1 MQDNFPCGAI
11 AATHILERKVNLSHA
26 RGQHLDCRMPSSIR
40 LSAMSI
46 KNLTSFGLLIFIPI
60 SIAAERLGW
69 GALAVFFTAAIAIVP
84 LAIWLSTAT
93 EEVAVVSGPSI
104 GGLLNAV
111 FGNATELIIALVALK
126 EGLVEIVKA
135 SITGTIISNLL
146 LVMGLSMLL
155 GGLRYKEQEFKP
167 IVARVNG
174 STMTLA
180 VTAIVLPAT
189 VISTSQGVAPQAIS
203 QLSATVAIVLIAVY
217 ALTLLF
223 SLKTHSYLYEVGLA
237 DLEEGESGEPH
248 EKPNLTLWIGVL
260 LAATIGVAFESEIFV
275 GAVEEAT
282 AGLGLTPLF
291 TGVILLPLVGGAAE
305 YVTAVRV
312 AMKDNMDLSVSV
324 AMGSSLLVALLVA
337 PLLVLVGQAIGQPMD
352 LNFNL
357 FEVVAVTIAVII
369 ANLISLDGRSNWLEG
384 VLLLATYTVLG
395 AAFYF
400 HPAIVSAVN

>member
-1 MQDNFPCGAI
+1 
-11 AATHILERKVNLSHA
+11 
-26 RGQHLDCRMPSSIR
+26 
-40 LSAMSI
+40 MSI
-46 KNLTSFGLLIFIPI
+46 KNLVSLGLLVFLPI
-60 SIAAERLGW
+60 SIVAESLEW
-69 GALAVFFTAAIAIVP
+69 DALVVFITSAIAIVP

-93 EEVAVVSGPSI
+93 EEVAVATGPSI

-111 FGNATELIIALVALK
+111 FGNATELIIALSALK
-126 EGLVEIVKA
+126 AGLVDIVKA

-146 LVMGLSMLL
+146 LVMGLSMFL
-155 GGLRYKEQEFKP
+155 GGLRYKEQEFQP

-180 VTAIVLPAT
+180 VTAIVLPAM
-189 VISTSQGVAPQAIS
+189 VISTSNVVEQVTVNR
-203 QLSATVAIVLIAVY
+203 LSITVAIVLIVVY

-223 SLKTHSYLYEVGLA
+223 SLKTHSYLYDVGVVE
-237 DLEEGESGEPH
+237 LEAEQGDDASAPATLH
-248 EKPNLTLWIGVL
+248 HHKPNLPLWIGVL
-260 LAATIGVAFESEIFV
+260 LVATIAVAFESEIFV

-282 AGLGLTPLF
+282 KGLGLTPLF

-312 AMKDNMDLSVSV
+312 AIKNNMDLSVSV

-337 PLLVLVGQAIGQPMD
+337 PILVLVGQAIEQPMD
-352 LNFNL
+352 LSFNL
-357 FEVVAVTIAVII
+357 FEVVAIIIAVAL

-384 VLLLATYTVLG
+384 VLLLATYAVLG

-400 HPAIVSAVN
+400 HPA